1 MYDQCPK
8 CYSYTIA
15 KSKPGNIFIW
25 ISVSLVV
32 SAAFMIVV
40 FSGAVENVI
49 PWIVGFMLLDLLIT
63 IPLMA
68 ALRSRS
74 QYGGATYRCRECG
87 HTWSET
93 QTFSQEGSTGS
104 AVDDVKMSPSMA
116 SPMGASLRGASSTGF
131 RMTVQDVFSIKGR
144 GTVVTGT
151 VESGTITEGA
161 PIEIHGSSGVTQTVA
176 QSIEM
181 FRRTTSQANVGD
193 NVGILLRGIQGDQVQ
208 RGDVLQGVR

>member
-8 CYSYTIA
+8 CYSYNIA

-40 FSGAVENVI
+40 LSGAIENVV
-49 PWIVGFMLLDLLIT
+49 PWIIGFVLLDLLIT

-68 ALRSRS
+68 ALRLRS
-74 QYGGATYRCRECG
+74 QYGGATYRCRDCG
-87 HTWSET
+87 HTWSEA
-93 QTFSQEGSTGS
+93 QTLPQEAAAVSTVDYAAMPS
-104 AVDDVKMSPSMA
+104 AI
-116 SPMGASLRGASSTGF
+116 ASSTGF

-161 PIEIHGSSGVTQTVA
+161 PIEIHGPSGVIQTAA

-181 FRRTTSQANVGD
+181 FRKTMSQANTGE
-193 NVGILLRGIQGDQVQ
+193 NVGILLRGVQRDQVQ
-208 RGDVLQGVR
+208 RGDVLMG